1 MSITPPITIIPDNL
15 IQIEVNGVKKYKVI
29 DAKTANSDLVN
40 KADLT
45 STCTQN
51 QQAVYPL
58 IDGTASGST
67 ITKVEM
73 RGAQATGAF
82 PEEVFVNGK
91 LQIQLETGVEFWV
104 NSSTIDFTQY
114 LIRPRIK

>member
-1 MSITPPITIIPDNL
+1 MGGI
-15 IQIEVNGVKKYKVI
+15 KKYKVI
-29 DAKTANSDLVN
+29 DAKTAKTDLVN

-51 QQAVYPL
+51 QQPIYKM
-58 IDGTASGST
+58 IDDNATAGK

-73 RGAQATGAF
+73 RGKQATDAF
-82 PEEVFVNGK
+82 GFEDFVNGK
-91 LQIQLETGVEFWV
+91 AQIQLEANVEFWV
-104 NSSTIDFTQY
+104 NSSTTDFTQY